1 MSIGSVLQV
10 QSGQSLTPDSP
21 PEDLAGS
28 SEVVRSTGGV
38 GVHPLAQESKV
49 LHCGEMRCV
58 FTKWHTKTL
67 CYTSLSRCLR
77 W

>member
-1 MSIGSVLQV
+1 MYSSTKVLFSFYKWSLNVIGAAVQL

-49 LHCGEMRCV
+49 LHCGETRCV
-58 FTKWHTKTL
+58 L
-67 CYTSLSRCLR
+67 N
-77 W
+77 